1 MTNQPEPIRKSSLP
15 TTPPP
20 EWEFFTFFPYPDDDG
35 GDMVRGQRQR
45 GVQVRRLVTYGDW
58 EPVRPDRWADEPAP
72 AAVSAAVAP
81 LTDRA
86 ADEVDADTVANRAA
100 QVITT
105 MGAEIREL
113 KHSRDRYRTAWLS
126 AWHRAGVLSA
136 EVTRRAP
143 LLGKYAA
150 EIERLRAEL
159 ESERDI
165 SRRLLAQR
173 QEMAEERYAWQ
184 QRGDRAETE
193 LRRMADETATETP
206 KDTLPAWLYQRFMPD
221 GIGWD
226 QLDEDDRSYWE
237 HQARAVRRAVARGGF
252 KQPAAGA
259 RQDAE

>member
-1 MTNQPEPIRKSSLP
+1 MTLQPEPIRKSSLP
-15 TTPPP
+15 ATPPP
-20 EWEFFTFFPYPDDDG
+20 EWEFFTFFPYPDDEG

-58 EPVRPDRWADEPAP
+58 EPVRPDRWADEPEA

-81 LTDRA
+81 PTHT

-126 AWHRAGVLSA
+126 ARHRVA
-136 EVTRRAP
+136 
-143 LLGKYAA
+143 
-150 EIERLRAEL
+150 
-159 ESERDI
+159 
-165 SRRLLAQR
+165 
-173 QEMAEERYAWQ
+173 
-184 QRGDRAETE
+184 

-206 KDTLPAWLYQRFMPD
+206 PADTLPAWLYQRFMPD

-226 QLDEDDRSYWE
+226 QLDEDDRSHWQ

-259 RQDAE
+259 RQDGAET